1 MSRSRTH
8 SVASSSSL
16 EIIDDEEL
24 RNEIDERNRE
34 ILDAALNRESFI
46 LTNSTSQLEEDIV
59 EGLENATKGITVSQF
74 SPEQV
79 VFEGVKDTYSDVIEV
94 RVESKGDELKNSDAV
109 GIFRTPFLE
118 IKDCLGAAVVNID
131 IDNKLRGLVKL
142 TCLDQLTDTEFY
154 QFQYLR
160 QASQGT
166 PEKGE
171 TTHKI
176 SGASV
181 PWQFIPVLQQGKVHE
196 KATREQGPAVPWEK
210 EKFNNILYQMWSEH
224 TSRLTEFCIAE
235 QVKEFISPLEP
246 GIQKSFLLCLIN
258 PGFSDPRL
266 YKCCS
271 VYSKMG
277 RVFTLLAN
285 MQIRQ
290 ENSEQHTKTNTFGDL
305 VKQVIAKYWTF
316 KSMWDNDMK
325 CTQTG
330 QSPCKCILKDLI
342 LKSIT
347 YPVPDGLSLS
357 TVMVSSNNSKL
368 SQREKS
374 VLEGWNS
381 ASTLQ
386 SSLGSQQGS
395 NNALQ
400 SSSSNNSSCDSMKS
414 QEANSWQETAVAL
427 KKENVHLKSQLASVD
442 SSILILQE
450 EKKSAQT
457 SLSVMV
463 ESKEKFEQD
472 IQLMLQRETT
482 KASENHLEKER
493 LQGEL
498 NRMKKV
504 VDDSIKDK
512 ANLCAK
518 LEMELNHREK
528 LIKRIEE
535 LEANQQKFDQ
545 ERAELVK
552 SKEKLK
558 NELVHMNQML
568 EAAQM
573 SKEAAAKVSEEQ
585 AATEKAATQQSGS
598 LSWVNCAEDSIPDGV
613 DKDLVK
619 AFSSMGSQLEQ
630 ARAKIKHLEDE
641 LKIKEAELKHLAQI
655 QSTADVNAATETADK
670 EKSADASKIK
680 ADIEAQFAAKIK
692 VLEAE
697 SKAAVWALEAR
708 TQKLEA
714 VQAELRGYMDTNIDQ
729 MSQRL
734 SSISQES
741 KDCEIK
747 LQKLESG
754 SGSETWSDCV
764 SVSSRGSLASSCA
777 SNMNSIKIASELSQT
792 AARGQQ
798 QQLTRGGDESD
809 QILRLKK
816 YFLPDPLVPE
826 KVDNDPGIPELRKRE
841 PSRYSMSSTEGS
853 TTNPTEN
860 AGATSSSQSTS
871 DISQPDW
878 LNKEDGTCL
887 FCQDFVSKIEEHV
900 CGKETEMSKAHK
912 IQKDLLKKEVPFC
925 PLCFITFEKSQ
936 ERELQA
942 HVNTH
947 FQDVNED
954 SFLHIGID

>member
-46 LTNSTSQLEEDIV
+46 LTNSTCQLEEDIV

-94 RVESKGDELKNSDAV
+94 RVESKGDELKIGDAV

-131 IDNKLRGLVKL
+131 IDNKLRGLVNL

-160 QASQGT
+160 QANSKDT
-166 PEKGE
+166 TEKGE

-181 PWQFIPVLQQGKVHE
+181 PWQFIPE
-196 KATREQGPAVPWEK
+196 EATRDWELGPAVPWEW
-210 EKFNNILYQMWSEH
+210 EKFNNIIHQMWSEH

-235 QVKEFISPLEP
+235 QVKEFLSPLEP
-246 GIQKSFLLCLIN
+246 GNQRSFLYGLIFPN
-258 PGFSDPRL
+258 LADPRL

-271 VYSKMG
+271 VYSKIG

-285 MQIRQ
+285 MPIRQ
-290 ENSEQHTKTNTFGDL
+290 ETPEQHTETITFGER
-305 VKQVIAKYWTF
+305 VKQIVRNMIFYRY
-316 KSMWDNDMK
+316 NDMK